1 MVKSWPNVIAER
13 LSSSSRNHTGGCH
26 EVEGCEVTFGK
37 TSEQKMMDQKTWLWR
52 KRSAQKSIDAN
63 SEAEISAKGN
73 EELMLQYDKEAALER
88 TVKNLHEKIAS
99 LLCECNAKD
108 NLMVEQANTAQEAI
122 AGREKAIA
130 ELALRNQE
138 LEAAVQQN
146 VEANERLV
154 LLNAALKDYRQQ
166 LSSLKEEQDQR
177 VSEAVDELERANKRS
192 EEKFNEASKKLA
204 NLTVENAQLAKAL
217 AMKEELIEDVS
228 RQMSQATVGFNEL
241 ISRLDSAEK
250 ENGILK
256 YEYRV
261 LEREL
266 EIQSRCAD
274 VANRQHQ
281 ESVKRAAKLDAE
293 CQKLRLLVKK
303 PITGSPVQVKTK
315 RETESGHS
323 EGLDRRMSFMINRL
337 CEAEEENKILKEN
350 MHKKDDEIRLLQ
362 VEFAQI
368 RYDESHGNGASRCTM
383 IGDSDMSLMDDF
395 VEMERLA
402 IVSVDAHSSDANN
415 LDSVGKELVP
425 VAQGDVRNPSNE
437 DSGWLPSVLN
447 AISEQNRVSK
457 RSFDELLEDIRAA
470 LRHRYDSGSNEDPVS
485 GYITWKTETPDAET
499 SSNEANVVPE
509 EGVLS
514 LETELESLKE
524 SKAMI
529 EDQLENQKLINE
541 DLDHQLSV
549 AKVQINEGNQK
560 ISALKVE
567 LEDRCHCCEELEAT
581 CLELQLQL
589 ASGGLD
595 KDVENVDVEQEEK
608 LLRTGWEITT
618 ASAKLAECQETIF
631 SIGRQLKALAPP
643 TEAGESTAEKKSSQ
657 HSCLRDHMVAED
669 GSYMEDQLSSPKTKE
684 IISTTETK
692 SPPSVVRVG
701 SCKSHVVPGALAIVP
716 IKKRGNGFE
725 LLRKLLFR
733 KKRGSKKKMLT
744 IAA

>member
-1 MVKSWPNVIAER
+1 
-13 LSSSSRNHTGGCH
+13 
-26 EVEGCEVTFGK
+26 
-37 TSEQKMMDQKTWLWR
+37 MMDQKTWLWR

-63 SEAEISAKGN
+63 NEAEISAKGN
-73 EELMLQYDKEAALER
+73 EEQ
-88 TVKNLHEKIAS
+88 VAS

-108 NLMVEQANTAQEAI
+108 NLMVDQAKTAQDAI
-122 AGREKAIA
+122 AGREKAVA

-138 LEAAVQQN
+138 LEAVVQQN
-146 VEANERLV
+146 IEANERLV
-154 LLNAALKDYRQQ
+154 HLNAALKDYRQQ
-166 LSSLKEEQDQR
+166 LSSLKEEHDQR

-192 EEKFNEASKKLA
+192 EEKFTEANKKLE
-204 NLTVENAQLAKAL
+204 NLMIENAQLAKSL
-217 AMKEELIEDVS
+217 AMKEELIEDVGS
-228 RQMSQATVGFNEL
+228 QMSQATVGFNEL

-281 ESVKRAAKLDAE
+281 ESVKRAAKLDVE

-303 PITGSPVQVKTK
+303 PTVQVKTK
-315 RETESGHS
+315 REVESGHP

-337 CEAEEENKILKEN
+337 CEAEEENKILKER
-350 MHKKDDEIRLLQ
+350 MHKREDEIRLLQ
-362 VEFAQI
+362 AEFAQI
-368 RYDESHGNGASRCTM
+368 RCDDSHGNGASRRTM

-402 IVSVDAHSSDANN
+402 IVSVDPHSPDANN

-425 VAQGDVRNPSNE
+425 VVQGDAINPSNE
-437 DSGWLPSVLN
+437 DSGWLTSVLN
-447 AISEQNRVSK
+447 AISEQTCVSK
-457 RSFDELLEDIRAA
+457 RSFDELLEDIRVA
-470 LRHRYDSGSNEDPVS
+470 LQHRYESGSNHDPVS
-485 GYITWKTETPDAET
+485 GYITWRTQTPDAET
-499 SSNEANVVPE
+499 SSNEAKVVPE
-509 EGVLS
+509 KDVSS
-514 LETELESLKE
+514 LKTELESLKE

-549 AKVQINEGNQK
+549 AKVQINEGGQK

-589 ASGGLD
+589 ARFVFIWLSHFENYLKKKSGLIL
-595 KDVENVDVEQEEK
+595 KRCIVQ
-608 LLRTGWEITT
+608 RQGWEITT

-643 TEAGESTAEKKSSQ
+643 TEATESTTRKKSSQ
-657 HSCLRDHMVAED
+657 HSCLRDRMVAED
-669 GSYMEDQLSSPKTKE
+669 GGDMEDPLSSPKTKE

-701 SCKSHVVPGALAIVP
+701 SCKSRVVPGALAIVP
-716 IKKRGNGFE
+716 SKKRGNGID

-733 KKRGSKKKMLT
+733 KKRGNKKKMLT

>member
-1 MVKSWPNVIAER
+1 
-13 LSSSSRNHTGGCH
+13 
-26 EVEGCEVTFGK
+26 
-37 TSEQKMMDQKTWLWR
+37 MMDQKTWLWR
-52 KRSAQKSIDAN
+52 KRSAHKSIDAN
-63 SEAEISAKGN
+63 SEAEISVKGN
-73 EELMLQYDKEAALER
+73 EQQMLQYDKEAALER
-88 TVKNLHEKIAS
+88 TVKNLHEKVAS

-108 NLMVEQANTAQEAI
+108 NLMVEQANTAQQAI
-122 AGREKAIA
+122 AGREKAVA

-138 LEAAVQQN
+138 LEATVQLN
-146 VEANERLV
+146 VELNERLV
-154 LLNAALKDYRQQ
+154 HLNAALKDYRQQ

-192 EEKFNEASKKLA
+192 EEKFTETSKKLA
-204 NLTVENAQLAKAL
+204 SLTVENARLAKAL

-303 PITGSPVQVKTK
+303 PIVGSAVQVKTK
-315 RETESGHS
+315 REIESSHS

-337 CEAEEENKILKEN
+337 CEAEEENKILIES
-350 MHKKDDEIRLLQ
+350 MHKRDDEIRLLQ
-362 VEFAQI
+362 AEFAQI
-368 RYDESHGNGASRCTM
+368 RCDESHGNGASRRTM

-402 IVSVDAHSSDANN
+402 IVSVDAHSSDVNN

-425 VAQGDVRNPSNE
+425 VTQGDAVDPSNE
-437 DSGWLPSVLN
+437 DSDWLQSVLN
-447 AISEQNRVSK
+447 AISEQTRVSK
-457 RSFDELLEDIRAA
+457 RSFDEILEDIRAA
-470 LRHRYDSGSNEDPVS
+470 LQHRYDSGSNEDPVS

-499 SSNEANVVPE
+499 SSN
-509 EGVLS
+509 GVLS
-514 LETELESLKE
+514 LKTELESLKE

-529 EDQLENQKLINE
+529 EGQLENQKLINE

-549 AKVQINEGNQK
+549 AKVQINEKNQK

-589 ASGGLD
+589 ASGGSD

-631 SIGRQLKALAPP
+631 SIGQQLKALASP
-643 TEAGESTAEKKSSQ
+643 TQAAESTAEKKSRQ

-669 GSYMEDQLSSPKTKE
+669 GGDMEDPLSSPKTKE
-684 IISTTETK
+684 IISTMETK

-701 SCKSHVVPGALAIVP
+701 SCKSRVVPGALAIVP
-716 IKKRGNGFE
+716 SKKRGNGIE

-733 KKRGSKKKMLT
+733 KKGGSKKKKMLT

>member
-1 MVKSWPNVIAER
+1 
-13 LSSSSRNHTGGCH
+13 
-26 EVEGCEVTFGK
+26 
-37 TSEQKMMDQKTWLWR
+37 MMDQKTWLWR

-63 SEAEISAKGN
+63 NEAEISAKGN
-73 EELMLQYDKEAALER
+73 EEQMLQYDKEAALER
-88 TVKNLHEKIAS
+88 TVKNLHEKVAS

-108 NLMVEQANTAQEAI
+108 NLMVDQAKTAQDAI
-122 AGREKAIA
+122 AGREKAVA

-138 LEAAVQQN
+138 LEAVVQQN
-146 VEANERLV
+146 IEANERLV
-154 LLNAALKDYRQQ
+154 HLNAALKDYRQQ
-166 LSSLKEEQDQR
+166 LSSLKEEHDQR

-192 EEKFNEASKKLA
+192 EEKFTEANKKLE
-204 NLTVENAQLAKAL
+204 NLMIENAQLAKSL
-217 AMKEELIEDVS
+217 AMKEELIEDVGS
-228 RQMSQATVGFNEL
+228 QMSQATVGFNEL

-281 ESVKRAAKLDAE
+281 ESVKRAAKLDVE

-303 PITGSPVQVKTK
+303 PTVQVKTK
-315 RETESGHS
+315 REVESGHP

-337 CEAEEENKILKEN
+337 CEAEEENKILKER
-350 MHKKDDEIRLLQ
+350 MHKREDEIRLLQ
-362 VEFAQI
+362 AEFAQI
-368 RYDESHGNGASRCTM
+368 RCDDSHGNGASRRTM

-402 IVSVDAHSSDANN
+402 IVSVDPHSPDANN

-425 VAQGDVRNPSNE
+425 VVQGDAINPSNE
-437 DSGWLPSVLN
+437 DSGWLTSVLN
-447 AISEQNRVSK
+447 AISEQTCVSK
-457 RSFDELLEDIRAA
+457 RSFDELLEDIRVA
-470 LRHRYDSGSNEDPVS
+470 LQHRYESGSNHDPVS
-485 GYITWKTETPDAET
+485 GYITWRTQTPDAET
-499 SSNEANVVPE
+499 SSNEAKVVPE
-509 EGVLS
+509 KDVSS
-514 LETELESLKE
+514 LKTELESLKE

-549 AKVQINEGNQK
+549 AKVQINEGGQK

-589 ASGGLD
+589 ASGRSD
-595 KDVENVDVEQEEK
+595 KDVENVDVEQEAK
-608 LLRTGWEITT
+608 LLQTGWEITT

-643 TEAGESTAEKKSSQ
+643 TEATESTTRKKSSQ
-657 HSCLRDHMVAED
+657 HSCLRDRMVAED
-669 GSYMEDQLSSPKTKE
+669 GGDMEDPLSSPKTKE

-701 SCKSHVVPGALAIVP
+701 SCKSRVVPGALAIVP
-716 IKKRGNGFE
+716 SKKRGNGID

-733 KKRGSKKKMLT
+733 KKRGNKKKMLT